1 MVYHTIDACYRAVY
15 PPEAVEYFKQYHSE
29 AHVLEDAAAG
39 YAVVL
44 EVDGEIAGTGT
55 LVGTNVRRVFI
66 HPAYQHQR
74 FGKLV
79 MRALEERAVTQ
90 GIRTVDL
97 SSSIVSKRLYD
108 RLGYVTEKEGS
119 FPVGN
124 QGRLVYYAMSKK
136 LDDAV
141 LITRA
146 DTEDRLA
153 QFRALCEQY
162 AASLDFDLCF
172 QDFEEEMRTLPGD
185 YAPPPGCVFLAL
197 RRGQAVGC
205 VALRRLEDRIGEM
218 KRLYVAPDHRGQGI
232 GRTLA
237 EEAIDEARRIGYE
250 RVRLDTAP
258 GMEGAAAL
266 YGSLGF
272 RPIAPYYPN
281 PIPGAT
287 YLEMKLDRV
296 RENGPTWEGPG

>member
-1 MVYHTIDACYRAVY
+1 MK
-15 PPEAVEYFKQYHSE
+15 PPGHGLQLYELRDFAP
-29 AHVLEDAAAG
+29 ED
-39 YAVVL
+39 V
-44 EVDGEIAGTGT
+44 GE
-55 LVGTNVRRVFI
+55 VRRV
-66 HPAYQHQR
+66 
-74 FGKLV
+74 
-79 MRALEERAVTQ
+79 
-90 GIRTVDL
+90 
-97 SSSIVSKRLYD
+97 
-108 RLGYVTEKEGS
+108 
-119 FPVGN
+119 
-124 QGRLVYYAMSKK
+124 VYYAMFKR

-146 DTEDRLA
+146 NTGDRLA

-162 AASLDFDLCF
+162 AASLDFDLRF

-185 YAPPPGCVFLAL
+185 YAPPQGGIFLAL
-197 RRGQAVGC
+197 RRSQAVGC
-205 VALRRLEDRIGEM
+205 VALRRLEDRVCEM

-232 GRTLA
+232 GRALA
-237 EEAIDEARRIGYE
+237 EEAVDEARRIGYE

-258 GMEGAAAL
+258 GMKEAAAL

-296 RENGPTWEGPG
+296 RENGPTWEGSG